1 MTETLFRIE
10 PGMKY
15 CKYGSHV
22 CAVELFGR
30 DKNKKDNTTSNCRPC
45 IQKQNLIKYA
55 RDKDKLKVQR
65 DDTLKPIRLL
75 AKQIK
80 IEQLKKKI
88 IKLENELKTDE
99 EIQAPILCV
108 KKLVENIENKIN

>member
-1 MTETLFRIE
+1 MTETLFKIE
-10 PGMKY
+10 TGMKY
-15 CKYGSHV
+15 CKYGCHI
-22 CAVELFGR
+22 CPIELFGR
-30 DKNKKDNTTSNCRPC
+30 DKNKRDNTTSNCRPC

-80 IEQLKKKI
+80 IDQLKKKI

-99 EIQAPILCV
+99 EIEPRNWCV
-108 KKLVENIENKIN
+108 KTLVENIENKIN

>member
-15 CKYGSHV
+15 CKYSSHV
-22 CAVELFGR
+22 VPIELFGR

-99 EIQAPILCV
+99 EIQAPKMCV
-108 KKLVENIENKIN
+108 KQLVENIENKIN